1 MNPQDKAKQAVGY
14 FAVDTYVRSGMKV
27 GLGTGTTAK
36 FVVERIGQRMQ
47 EGSLKDLL
55 CVPTSEATRRQ

>member
-55 CVPTSEATRRQ
+55 CVPTSEATRKQ